1 MYPTLRHLMP
11 VLILSTSFSALAD
24 VPPTGDFWI
33 VHQEKQES
41 GYHHIY
47 YIDDRT
53 GANAG
58 RPGGIRTAGVF
69 QAESREGGAAWIG
82 FLDIEVDCAK
92 KRARVT
98 NIQVHN
104 DWGNTWSGK
113 DVDGEWLKKPE
124 DWMVKSQDFV
134 CKPGERS
141 SNRAYR
147 HLGKMQVSALNEQS
161 RAIFISQGREE
172 AKEAIL
178 KRIDEAFDMM
188 PQPGAGGSMENV
200 K

>member
-1 MYPTLRHLMP
+1 MYPSLRHLLP
-11 VLILSTSFSALAD
+11 ALLLSTSFAAQAD

-33 VHQEKQES
+33 VHQEEAES
-41 GYHHIY
+41 GYRHIY

-53 GANAG
+53 GANAS

-69 QAESREGGAAWIG
+69 QSESREGGAAWVG

-92 KRARVT
+92 QRARVT

-124 DWMVKSQDFV
+124 DWMIKSRDFV
-134 CKPGERS
+134 CKPGERA
-141 SNRAYR
+141 SNRAYH
-147 HLGKMQVSALNEQS
+147 HLGKMQVSTLDEQS
-161 RAIFISQGREE
+161 GAIFIAQGREL

-178 KRIDEAFDMM
+178 KKIDEAFDMM
-188 PQPGAGGSMENV
+188 PQPATGGAVESV
-200 K
+200 Q